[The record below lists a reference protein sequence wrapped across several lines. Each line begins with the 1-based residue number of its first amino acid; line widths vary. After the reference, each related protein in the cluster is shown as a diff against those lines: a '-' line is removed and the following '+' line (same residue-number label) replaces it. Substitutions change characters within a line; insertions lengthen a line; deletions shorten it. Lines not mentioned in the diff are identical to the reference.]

1 MNTIPRMY
9 IIDDDLMSLRLIER
23 LVKHFG
29 LVKSN
34 YCFQDP
40 IVALASIEG
49 IHIVNPQK
57 TIILLDIK
65 MPEMNGFEF
74 INKLKSKSFYD
85 EDSFE
90 VVLLSGHRDLPNIIN
105 AFNKEI
111 EVFLTKPLNKEKL
124 NDLIFQSDFV

>member
-9 IIDDDLMSLRLIER
+9 IIDDDLMSLGLIER
-23 LVKHFG
+23 LVKHSG

-34 YCFQDP
+34 YCFQDH

-124 NDLIFQSDFV
+124 NDLIFQSEFV

>member
-34 YCFQDP
+34 YCIQDP

-49 IHIVNPQK
+49 IHIVNLQK
-57 TIILLDIK
+57 TIILFDIK

-90 VVLLSGHRDLPNIIN
+90 VVL
-105 AFNKEI
+105 
-111 EVFLTKPLNKEKL
+111 
-124 NDLIFQSDFV
+124 

>member
-9 IIDDDLMSLRLIER
+9 IIDDDLMSLGLIER
-23 LVKHFG
+23 LVKHSG

-124 NDLIFQSDFV
+124 NDLIFQSEFV